1 MKISRKL
8 LLPLISLCAFLASL
22 IVGAI
27 IILFNGDNPLV
38 AYGALIEG
46 SFSGMSNLAGTLSS
60 ATPLLFTGLGVAVAF
75 KAGMANIGAEGQ
87 LYMGAIAA
95 ALVGVYVPLPGF
107 LLIPAAL
114 LAAFVAGGLYGL
126 IPAVLKIKTNTNEV
140 VTTLMLN
147 YVAILFTSYLV
158 NYPFKAPGAPLGMTE
173 DIQKIARLPLLYSG
187 SRFNIGFILA
197 IIACILVAVM
207 FRYTTA
213 GYEMRMLGQN
223 SIYSKYIGIKV
234 NARMLQGMFL
244 GGGLA
249 GIGGATLVLGIQYRF
264 VQNISPGYG
273 FDGLTIALMAGFNA
287 IGVIPMAILFGA
299 LRSGG
304 LAMEL
309 ATSVPSELSKVIQA
323 VIILFMA
330 AQGSFTKYFA
340 EFMTKFRHRHEKKQ
354 ASGGV

>member
-8 LLPLISLCAFLASL
+8 LLPLISLCALIASL
-22 IVGAI
+22 IIGAI
-27 IILFNGDNPLV
+27 IILINGDNPLV

-46 SFSGMSNLAGTLSS
+46 SFNGMPNLAGTLSS

-75 KAGMANIGAEGQ
+75 KSGMANIGAEGQ

-95 ALVGVYVPLPGF
+95 ALVGVYLPWPGIS
-107 LLIPAAL
+107 LIPAAL
-114 LAAFVAGGLYGL
+114 LAAFAAGGLYGL
-126 IPAVLKIKTNTNEV
+126 IPAALKIKTDTNEV

-147 YVAILFTSYLV
+147 YVATLLTSYLV

-173 DIQKIARLPLLYSG
+173 DIQKAARLPLLYSG

-197 IIACILVAVM
+197 IAACVLVALM
-207 FRYTTA
+207 FRYTTM

-223 SIYSKYIGIKV
+223 SVYSKYIGIDV
-234 NARMLQGMFL
+234 SARMLQGMFL

-249 GIGGATLVLGIQYRF
+249 GVGGATLVLGIQYRF

-273 FDGLTIALMAGFNA
+273 FDGLTIALMAGFSA

-304 LAMEL
+304 LSMEL
-309 ATSVPSELSKVIQA
+309 ATSVPSELSKVVQA
-323 VIILFMA
+323 IIILFMA
-330 AQGSFTKYFA
+330 AQVSLALYFT
-340 EFMTKFRHRHEKKQ
+340 EFMTRLRHRREKKQ
-354 ASGGV
+354 ATGGA

>member
-1 MKISRKL
+1 MRMSRKL
-8 LLPLISLCAFLASL
+8 LLPLISLLAFLAAL
-22 IVGAI
+22 VVGAVL
-27 IILFNGDNPLV
+27 ILFNGDNPLV

-46 SFSGMSNLAGTLSS
+46 SFNGMANIAGTLSS
-60 ATPLLFTGLGVAVAF
+60 ATPLIFTGLGVAVAF
-75 KAGMANIGAEGQ
+75 KGGMANIGAEGQ
-87 LYMGAIAA
+87 LYMGAMAA
-95 ALVGVYVPLPGF
+95 ALVGVYVPLPGP
-107 LLIPAAL
+107 LLIAAAL
-114 LAAFVAGGLYGL
+114 LAAFLAGGLYGL

-147 YVAILFTSYLV
+147 YVATLFTSYLV
-158 NYPFKAPGAPLGMTE
+158 NYPFKADGAPLGMTE
-173 DIQKIARLPLLYSG
+173 DIQKAARLPLLYSG

-197 IIACILVAVM
+197 IAACILVAIL

-223 SIYSKYIGIKV
+223 SIYSRYIGINV
-234 NARMLQGMFL
+234 NMRSLQGMFL

-273 FDGLTIALMAGFNA
+273 FDGLTIALMAGFSA
-287 IGVIPMAILFGA
+287 IGVIPIAILFGA

-323 VIILFMA
+323 VVILFMA
-330 AQGSFTKYFA
+330 AQTAFAKYFT
-340 EFMTKFRHRHEKKQ
+340 EFMTKRRHKREQKQ
-354 ASGGV
+354 AKGGA